1 MMGDT
6 TGSASP
12 SAIQSHCT
20 DGGMRKLCVAIAG
33 YRPIARMWPVVN
45 EPIKQHIFILAD
57 SRIFV
62 LNQKMKVNF
71 AHEFIC
77 PFFLAK
83 RVENNVKS
91 STLKR
96 RNSCEFFYMQTKCHV
111 LCLFVCFWR
120 HIKKKLA
127 Q

>member
-1 MMGDT
+1 M
-6 TGSASP
+6 
-12 SAIQSHCT
+12 
-20 DGGMRKLCVAIAG
+20 
-33 YRPIARMWPVVN
+33 
-45 EPIKQHIFILAD
+45 KQHIFILAD

-62 LNQKMKVNF
+62 FNQKIKVNF

-111 LCLFVCFWR
+111 FCLFVCFLEAL
-120 HIKKKLA
+120 KKSWLNKYIRPSLPSVTTSDSKNVSIPKCNRELQA
-127 Q
+127 

>member
-1 MMGDT
+1 M
-6 TGSASP
+6 
-12 SAIQSHCT
+12 
-20 DGGMRKLCVAIAG
+20 
-33 YRPIARMWPVVN
+33 
-45 EPIKQHIFILAD
+45 KQHIFILAD

-62 LNQKMKVNF
+62 FNQKIKVNF

-96 RNSCEFFYMQTKCHV
+96 RNSCKFFYMQTKCHV
-111 LCLFVCFWR
+111 FCLFVCFLEAL
-120 HIKKKLA
+120 KKVGSINIYVHPCHPSQQATVKTFQYQNVIVNYKPSPLKFT
-127 Q
+127 